1 MSGNDPY
8 VNPYSGETN
17 LHPDVT
23 AKNTGDVKWLDG
35 GPPLKVDLEGL
46 RAYAKHMVDQENDIS
61 TRSMHLSHL
70 QSMPGKA
77 WSGDTLGEAAAAQA
91 RVTGNAAEFFAY
103 LGTLGQMLHN
113 VGMAAQTVADSYEA
127 NDAMSAASLNSVLFA
142 FGEDVPRPAGLPKG
156 IGQTYFE
163 QLAKEK
169 EKPLQ
174 DPGSALWEDG
184 ETKQVGP
191 YQTVQTS
198 TGPHGERRE
207 VITTTV
213 NGGGK
218 TVTTVVYDKNNKIT
232 SQSSVHTTV
241 TFDDRT
247 HTQVT
252 TTQSYDA
259 KGKPTGSTKETTAYQ
274 TICSPD
280 GGTVN
285 RDVSHQLVETRDAKG
300 NVTNTR
306 TTSVDQDGVTTEK
319 AEKVTTTKD
328 AKSGETRITTTETDK
343 VVVGKQTQGQLG
355 VTTDIASEYDPLTKE
370 MTG

>member
-1 MSGNDPY
+1 MVGNDPY

-17 LHPDVT
+17 LHPEAT
-23 AKNTGDVKWLDG
+23 AANTADIKWLDG
-35 GPPLKVDLEGL
+35 GPPLKVDLQGL

-70 QSMPGKA
+70 QSMPGNA
-77 WSGDTLGEAAAAQA
+77 WSGDVLGEAAAARA
-91 RVTGNAAEFFAY
+91 RVAANAAEFFAY
-103 LGTLGQMLHN
+103 LGTLRQTLHN
-113 VGMAAQTVADSYEA
+113 VGMAAQTVADSYES

-142 FGEDVPRPAGLPKG
+142 FGEDVARPAGLPRG
-156 IGQTYFE
+156 IGETYFE
-163 QLAKEK
+163 RLAKDK

-198 TGPHGERRE
+198 KGPHGERRE

-259 KGKPTGSTKETTAYQ
+259 KGKSTGSTKETTTYQ
-274 TICSPD
+274 AVTSPE

-300 NVTNTR
+300 NLTNTR
-306 TTSVDQDGVTTEK
+306 TTSVDQDGITTEK
-319 AEKVTTTKD
+319 AEKVTTEKD
-328 AKSGETRITTTETDK
+328 KSGETHTTTTETDK

-355 VTTDIASEYDPLTKE
+355 VTTDISSEYDPYTRE